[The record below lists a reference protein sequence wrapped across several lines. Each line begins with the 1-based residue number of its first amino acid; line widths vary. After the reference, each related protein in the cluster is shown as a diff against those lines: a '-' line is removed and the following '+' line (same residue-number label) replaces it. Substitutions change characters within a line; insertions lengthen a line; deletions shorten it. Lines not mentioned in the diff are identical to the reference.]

1 MVMKGIV
8 LSIVFALISG
18 GSFGQNKSVE
28 ASSSTTDKISGKEL
42 KIETESV
49 SDTKPKAAPANGI
62 SKRRENAPVNTIQRT
77 PEMLER
83 KKKAPLLNEPQ
94 Q

>member
-1 MVMKGIV
+1 MKGIV
-8 LSIVFALISG
+8 LSSAFVLISVG
-18 GSFGQNKSVE
+18 GFGQNKADA
-28 ASSSTTDKISGKEL
+28 ASSSAIDKISGKEL
-42 KIETESV
+42 KVETESV
-49 SDTKPKAAPANGI
+49 TVTKPTSTPTNSI
-62 SKRRENAPVNTIQRT
+62 SQRRENAPVNTIQRS